1 MKGGWVYIL
10 ADRYRGGTYIGV
22 TSKIAERM
30 WQHRNETGSSHVS
43 KYGKYRLV
51 YMERFE
57 EIEDAIR
64 REEALKKWR
73 RQWKIDLIEQCNPDW
88 LDLYETLN
96 A

>member
-22 TSKIAERM
+22 TSNIARRI
-30 WQHRNETGSSHVS
+30 WQHRNGTGSQHAR
-43 KYGKYRLV
+43 KYGKYLLV

-64 REEALKKWR
+64 QEKALKKWR
-73 RQWKIDLIEQCNPDW
+73 RQWKIDLIEKANPDW
-88 LDLYETLN
+88 VDLYDLLN